1 MGKCFSGANVFQGRM
16 FSGPTIFS
24 GVNIFLGWK
33 FFRSTHSLNI
43 WFSQNLLGL
52 VSLSTLDFRGWEEKF
67 LFLLA
72 ISESFILKFSFI
84 LGTLGFWCFWM
95 KKKSFAGYK
104 YTFFGNFYFYS
115 LRNMS
120 SRFPFLVSKLK
131 IRISNFSFYS
141 RIRDKNSKF
150 HFLFSNSR

>member
-1 MGKCFSGANVFQGRM
+1 MTERNTCKKTNTKAKTHIHRQIQSASKTQCMLYFFQGRM

-52 VSLSTLDFRGWEEKF
+52 VSLSTLDFRGSEEKF

-95 KKKSFAGYK
+95 KKNHLQVTS
-104 YTFFGNFYFYS
+104 TPS
-115 LRNMS
+115 LEISISTLLEIWALDFPFS
-120 SRFPFLVSKLK
+120 SR
-131 IRISNFSFYS
+131 
-141 RIRDKNSKF
+141 
-150 HFLFSNSR
+150 NSR